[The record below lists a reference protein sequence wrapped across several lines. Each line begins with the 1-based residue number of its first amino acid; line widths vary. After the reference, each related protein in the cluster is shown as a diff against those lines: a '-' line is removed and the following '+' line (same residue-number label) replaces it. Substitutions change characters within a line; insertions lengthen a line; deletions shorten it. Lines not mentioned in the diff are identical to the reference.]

1 MRKKVYSE
9 PQMSVICF
17 TEKTS
22 LMSGSTIGNPGETI
36 PSDDPGNAI

>member
-22 LMSGSTIGNPGETI
+22 LMSGSIIGDPGVAI
-36 PSDDPGNAI
+36 PSDDPGNAV